1 MTTDKTWYVFRY
13 YAHLM
18 TKQEHLA
25 HRHLVGTAKAM
36 RGKTDAGS
44 QAEARKSA
52 SRGYRDL
59 LSSDPEVLLLASQGL
74 DAFVERVAQ
83 RILDEHRDEV
93 AFNNCPKCSALTRTP
108 KARQCRF
115 CGFDWHASR

>member
-1 MTTDKTWYVFRY
+1 MATDKAWYVFTY

-18 TKQEHLA
+18 TKQEYLT

-52 SRGYRDL
+52 SRVYRDL
-59 LSSDPEVLLLASQGL
+59 LSSEPAVLLLASEGL
-74 DAFVERVAQ
+74 DAFVERVA
-83 RILDEHRDEV
+83 
-93 AFNNCPKCSALTRTP
+93 
-108 KARQCRF
+108 
-115 CGFDWHASR
+115 